1 MIWYTGK
8 EKEKNK
14 PAILT
19 ISLRPWS
26 LNKPIIKGGV
36 FQETVASLLRIIIT
50 PHGRLQLNVS
60 LIAKPETENTKAV
73 TRKVR

>member
-1 MIWYTGK
+1 MVT
-8 EKEKNK
+8 
-14 PAILT
+14 
-19 ISLRPWS
+19 
-26 LNKPIIKGGV
+26 NKPIIKGGV